1 MKTGDKTL
9 DFRKFVFF
17 IVCLL
22 VGVTPLFRGSV
33 HQWAQSLIQV
43 LVLTGLLFIRLDRI
57 RAREGVAS
65 TSNSSKRNTGIGQ
78 DQKDSIMPTKT
89 LFRFVILP
97 CMVLGTWATVGSRHH
112 LLAMEGLIMLFTYLA
127 LFYLTVESVRTRQQ
141 QRILVGVIV
150 ATALL
155 LSIIGILKRFD
166 VMIFPWWD
174 YTPELGKKHGALS
187 VSGVYGNRNHMAGFL
202 EMAIPMLS
210 GMFLTRSR
218 PVEQRLAM
226 IALLL
231 FLVFTQ
237 ILTLSRGG
245 WAATT
250 GALAFMTVV
259 LLFKKNFYHKPLLVS
274 IVVGALVVVG
284 IILTSTS
291 VVDRLITLTQQDAT
305 DNLTGRLIYWDST
318 WNLIKDNLLTGT
330 GPGTFTR
337 VFPAYVGPGLS
348 TLPMFAHND
357 YLQFA
362 AETGV
367 LFFPLM
373 LWLLFLFFRMGF
385 KKIKSRSRQTM
396 GISLGGMAA
405 VVAILIH
412 SFSDFNLHVPANVVL
427 FSVILGVIVGGWRE
441 PQSKDRSM

>member
-9 DFRKFVFF
+9 NFGKFVFF

-33 HQWAQSLIQV
+33 NPWAQSLIQV
-43 LVLTGLLFIRLDRI
+43 LVLTGLLFVRLDRI
-57 RAREGVAS
+57 RAWKGVAG
-65 TSNSSKRNTGIGQ
+65 TANSSKRNPGIAQGQ
-78 DQKDSIMPTKT
+78 EDSIMPAKT

-97 CMVLGTWATVGSRHH
+97 CMVLGAWATVWSRHH
-112 LLAMEGLIMLFTYLA
+112 LLAMEGMIMLLTYLA

-150 ATALL
+150 TTAIF
-155 LSIIGILKRFD
+155 LSIIAILKRFE
-166 VMIFPWWD
+166 VLILPWWD

-187 VSGVYGNRNHMAGFL
+187 VSGVYVNRNHMAGFL
-202 EMAIPMLS
+202 EMAIPMLL
-210 GMFLTRSR
+210 GLFLTRSR
-218 PVEQRLAM
+218 PIEQRLAM
-226 IALLL
+226 IGLVL
-231 FLVFTQ
+231 FLVLTQ

-250 GALAFMTVV
+250 GALGFMTVV

-274 IVVGALVVVG
+274 IVAGVMLVLG
-284 IILTSTS
+284 IVLASTT
-291 VVDRLITLTQQDAT
+291 VVDRVTTLTQQDAS
-305 DNLTGRLIYWDST
+305 DNLTGRLIYWNST
-318 WNLIKDNLLTGT
+318 WNLIKDKPFTGT

-337 VFPAYVGPGLS
+337 MFPAYLLPGLS
-348 TLPMFAHND
+348 TLPLFAHND

-367 LFFPLM
+367 LFFLLI
-373 LWLLFLFFRMGF
+373 LWLLFFFFRMGF
-385 KKIKSRSRQTM
+385 KRIKSRSRQTM
-396 GISLGGMAA
+396 GISLGAMAA

-427 FSVILGVIVGGWRE
+427 FTVILGVLAGGWRVE
-441 PQSKDRSM
+441 QTNDKSM